1 MLQWMGSGR
10 RAVDSEYLVVLVAVS
25 DVDTGVQL
33 GRRLVEE
40 RLAACVQVMPS
51 GTAIYRWQGELYTEP
66 QVQLLI
72 KTRKSVWQSLCARLV
87 ELHPDKV
94 PEILALPV
102 VDGLPEYLSWLG
114 ESTGEPGAVG

>member
-1 MLQWMGSGR
+1 M
-10 RAVDSEYLVVLVAVS
+10 DPEHLVVLVAIS
-25 DVDTGVQL
+25 DVGSGVQL

-51 GTAIYRWQGELYTEP
+51 GTAIYRWQGELYVEP
-66 QVQLLI
+66 QAQLLI
-72 KTRKSVWQSLCARLV
+72 KTRKCVWQSLRTRVV
-87 ELHPDKV
+87 ELHPDEV

-114 ESTGEPGAVG
+114 ESTGEPDAVS